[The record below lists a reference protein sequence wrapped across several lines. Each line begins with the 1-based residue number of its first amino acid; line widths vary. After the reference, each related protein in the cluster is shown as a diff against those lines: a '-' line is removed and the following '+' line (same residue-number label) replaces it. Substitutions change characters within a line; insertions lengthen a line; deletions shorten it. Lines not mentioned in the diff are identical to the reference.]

1 MWLFD
6 HGWHTLE
13 GFLDEHRGPVLFLGT
28 LFVIGVIFG
37 ALAVRSLE
45 PKDKQELVAYLAGS
59 VTSLEN
65 PPAGAPALLLRR
77 ALLGNAKLLAL
88 LWVLGI
94 SVVGVLGVMLLTVLR
109 GFMTGFVVAFLA
121 AEMGWP
127 GVLLAVAGHVPQS
140 LLEVPVLILA
150 GTASV
155 AFSARVFRSW
165 REGRRVPNFY
175 PALASYTAALCVMGL
190 VLILAGFVEAYLSP
204 ALVHLSAAALKS
216 P

>member
-1 MWLFD
+1 MRLLSHWRR
-6 HGWHTLE
+6 TLE
-13 GFLDEHRGPVLFLGT
+13 EFVDMHRGPVLFLGT

-45 PKDKQELVAYLAGS
+45 PRDKQELTLYLGS
-59 VTSLEN
+59 AVGALEN
-65 PPAGAPALLLRR
+65 PPPGAPAILLRR
-77 ALLGNAKLLAL
+77 ALIGNAKLLAL

-94 SVVGVLGVMLLTVLR
+94 SVVGVVGVMVLALLR
-109 GFMTGFVVAFLA
+109 GFVTGFVVAFLA

-165 REGRRVPNFY
+165 RERRRVPDFY
-175 PALASYTAALCVMGL
+175 PALASYTAALCGMG
-190 VLILAGFVEAYLSP
+190 VILILAGVVESYVSP
-204 ALVHLSAAALKS
+204 ALVHLSASWLTV